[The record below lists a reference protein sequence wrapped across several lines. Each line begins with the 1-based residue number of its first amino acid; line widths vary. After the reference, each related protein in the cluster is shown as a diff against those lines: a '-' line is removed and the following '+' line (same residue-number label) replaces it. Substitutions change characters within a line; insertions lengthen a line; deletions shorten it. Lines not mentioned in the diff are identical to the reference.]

1 MLNVNAKDNFCIAIV
16 VKGVFPSLMG
26 YMNPRMVCDCENV
39 HKKTNMF
46 KHTFIKCI

>member
-16 VKGVFPSLMG
+16 VKGGSSLMG

-39 HKKTNMF
+39 HKRQICLN
-46 KHTFIKCI
+46 IPL